1 MNIARP
7 HGVHRM
13 PLRGGAEVCRWAAN
27 DLFCKE
33 SKMRIGPTELIIIS
47 VICCIPAAIATVIG
61 IVFAIV
67 KLTAKSKP
75 NQS

>member
-1 MNIARP
+1 
-7 HGVHRM
+7 
-13 PLRGGAEVCRWAAN
+13 
-27 DLFCKE
+27 
-33 SKMRIGPTELIIIS
+33 MRIGPTELIIIS